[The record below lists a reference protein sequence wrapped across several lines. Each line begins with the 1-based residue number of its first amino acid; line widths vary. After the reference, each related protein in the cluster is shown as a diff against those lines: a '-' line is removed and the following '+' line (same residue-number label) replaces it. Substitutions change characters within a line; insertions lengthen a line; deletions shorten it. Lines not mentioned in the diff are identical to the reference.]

1 MLQFFK
7 VALKRKIEIQY
18 RQDLEKLLKRQKNQY
33 LRWEKIA
40 FEEMPIGRN
49 TVQWDLLSTI
59 ARGN

>member
-33 LRWEKIA
+33 LR
-40 FEEMPIGRN
+40 
-49 TVQWDLLSTI
+49 
-59 ARGN
+59 